1 MKPFFKLKSRKEL
14 QDIIKEFSPLESVN
28 TDIAEAL
35 NHALASDIKSPEDL
49 PPFTRSTMDG
59 FAVRAADTFGA
70 SETQPALF
78 EVAGEVRMGCAPD
91 SISLKPGQA
100 ARIWTGGEL
109 PRGSDAV
116 VMVEYTEA
124 IDASTIEVSRAVSPQ
139 ENTVLK
145 GEDVKKDSVVLARG
159 RRLRPQELGLLAG
172 LGISGVPVY
181 RQPVVAVI
189 STGDELVPADSPPQR
204 GKIRDIN
211 STSLCALVK
220 IAGGIPVHTG
230 IVNDS
235 RQGLTRA
242 CLEALDLPA
251 DVVLVSGGSSV
262 GQRDYTIEAFKAVEN
277 SSIMAHGV
285 SVRPGKPTILA
296 KAGKKALVGLPGHV
310 ASALVVFCL
319 FIYPLLKRFQGFSLP
334 EDLYLPEITARI
346 TRNYPSQPGRE
357 EYLRVSLK
365 GDTQLPDAEPIFGKS
380 GLIYPMV
387 RADGLLVI
395 PRDSEGLYAGDR
407 ARVMLLP

>member
-14 QDIIKEFSPLESVN
+14 QDLIKEFSPLEAVSA
-28 TDIAEAL
+28 DIAEAL
-35 NHALASDIKSPEDL
+35 NHALARDIKSPEDL

-78 EVAGEVRMGCAPD
+78 EVTGEVRMGYPPD
-91 SISLKPGQA
+91 SISLEPGQA

-109 PRGSDAV
+109 PGGSDAV
-116 VMVEYTEA
+116 VMVEHTQA
-124 IDASTIEVSRAVSPQ
+124 IDASTIEVSRAVSPR
-139 ENTVLK
+139 ENTIQK
-145 GEDVKKDSVVLARG
+145 GEDVQKDSVVLARG
-159 RRLRPQELGLLAG
+159 TRLRPQELGLLAG
-172 LGISGVPVY
+172 LGITGITVH

-189 STGDELVPADSPPQR
+189 STGDELVRPDSPPRR

-211 STSLCALVK
+211 STTISALVR
-220 IAGGIPVHTG
+220 IAGGIPVNAG

-235 RQGLTRA
+235 RQHLTSA
-242 CLEALDLPA
+242 CLEALDMPA
-251 DVVLVSGGSSV
+251 DMVLVSGGSSV
-262 GQRDYTIEAFKAVEN
+262 GQRDYTIEAFKAVEG
-277 SSIMAHGV
+277 SSLLAHGV

-296 KAGKKALVGLPGHV
+296 RAGRKALVGLPGHA

-319 FIYPLLKRFQGFSLP
+319 FVYPLLKRLQGFILP
-334 EDLYLPEITARI
+334 KDLYLPEITARI
-346 TRNYPSQPGRE
+346 TSNYPSQPGRE

-365 GDTQLPDAEPIFGKS
+365 GNSPLPDAEPIFGKS
-380 GLIYPMV
+380 GLIYPV
-387 RADGLLVI
+387 ARADGLLVI
-395 PRDSEGLYAGDR
+395 PRDSEGLHAGER